1 MAENPQPEIPQEMR
15 ELALQNIDK
24 RARLVA
30 SSWMRPERRGR

>member
-15 ELALQNIDK
+15 ELACRTLIK

-30 SSWMRPERRGR
+30 SSWMRRERRGR